1 MGFGSLLSIYCNP
14 YICSGIDHCSN
25 KQCYCKQYSAVHCAY
40 VEYGASLYE
49 KMAIDDGLPGTGLG
63 DNEQEW
69 SKSEDPIQAT
79 VGLV

>member
-14 YICSGIDHCSN
+14 YICSGIDHYSTEP
-25 KQCYCKQYSAVHCAY
+25 CYCKYYSAVHCAS

-63 DNEQEW
+63 DNAYEW
-69 SKSEDPIQAT
+69 CKSGDPMLAT
-79 VGLV
+79 VGF